1 MKPSSLAPALLA
13 ATLFLIPTLP
23 AKPAKDV
30 PVADEMSGSSEN
42 QEMSKQQQAD
52 ILKRFD
58 KNGDGK
64 LDEDEKAAA
73 KEHNREETNGRQAK
87 AREKLG
93 KKVMEKFDKNGDG
106 KLDEAER
113 AEAAKAIETDPRLV
127 KHFDKDGDGKL
138 NDAEKAAAREA
149 IAKIRAKRAGKGE

>member
-13 ATLFLIPTLP
+13 ATLFLIPALHAADTAP
-23 AKPAKDV
+23 
-30 PVADEMSGSSEN
+30 ADEMSGGSESAA
-42 QEMSKQQQAD
+42 MSKTRQAE
-52 ILKRFD
+52 IMKRFD
-58 KNGDGK
+58 KNKDGK

-73 KEHNREETNGRQAK
+73 KEYNREETTGRQNK

-93 KKVMEKFDKNGDG
+93 QKALEKFDKNGDG

-113 AEAAKAIETDPRLV
+113 AEMIKAIETDPRLV
-127 KHFDKDGDGKL
+127 KRFDKDGDGKL

-149 IAKIRAKRAGKGE
+149 FGKMREKRGGKSE

>member
-1 MKPSSLAPALLA
+1 MKPSSLAPALFA
-13 ATLFLIPTLP
+13 ATLFLVPWLP
-23 AKPAKDV
+23 AKDTAP
-30 PVADEMSGSSEN
+30 ADEMSGSSEN
-42 QEMSKQQQAD
+42 QEMGKQQQAD

-73 KEHNREETNGRQAK
+73 KEYNRETSAGRQGK
-87 AREKLG
+87 ARERLS
-93 KKVMEKFDKNGDG
+93 KKALEKFDKNGDG

-113 AEAAKAIETDPRLV
+113 AEAIETDPRLV
-127 KHFDKDGDGKL
+127 KRFDKDGDGKL

-149 IAKIRAKRAGKGE
+149 FAKMSEKRAGKKD

>member
-13 ATLFLIPTLP
+13 ATLFLAAGLRAEDAPP
-23 AKPAKDV
+23 A
-30 PVADEMSGSSEN
+30 EMNASSEN
-42 QEMSKQQQAD
+42 QTMSKQRQAE

-73 KEHNREETNGRQAK
+73 KEANRDETNGRQAK
-87 AREKLG
+87 ARERLG
-93 KKVMEKFDKNGDG
+93 KRALEKFDKNNDG

-113 AEAAKAIETDPRLV
+113 AEMAKAIETDPRLV
-127 KHFDKDGDGKL
+127 KRFDKDGDGKL

-149 IAKIRAKRAGKGE
+149 FVKKGEKRAGKKD

>member
-1 MKPSSLAPALLA
+1 MKPSSLAPVLIA
-13 ATLFLIPTLP
+13 ATLFLLP
-23 AKPAKDV
+23 GLRAEDAASTD
-30 PVADEMSGSSEN
+30 MSGSSEN
-42 QEMSKQQQAD
+42 QSMSKQRQAE

-73 KEHNREETNGRQAK
+73 KEANRDETNGRQAK
-87 AREKLG
+87 ARERLG
-93 KKVMEKFDKNGDG
+93 KRALEKFDKNNDG

-113 AEAAKAIETDPRLV
+113 AEMAKAIETDPRLV
-127 KHFDKDGDGKL
+127 KRFDKDGDGKL

-149 IAKIRAKRAGKGE
+149 FVKRGEKRAGKND

>member
-1 MKPSSLAPALLA
+1 MKASSLAPALLA
-13 ATLFLIPTLP
+13 ATLFLAAGLH
-23 AKPAKDV
+23 ADDV
-30 PVADEMSGSSEN
+30 SASAMSGSEGTQAMSEKRHA
-42 QEMSKQQQAD
+42 E

-73 KEHNREETNGRQAK
+73 KEANRDEVTGRQAK
-87 AREKLG
+87 VREKLG
-93 KKVMEKFDKNGDG
+93 KRALEKFDKNGDG

-113 AEAAKAIETDPRLV
+113 AEAAKAIETNPQLV
-127 KHFDKDGDGKL
+127 KRFDKDGDGKL

-149 IAKIRAKRAGKGE
+149 FGKRTGKRAGKNE

>member
-1 MKPSSLAPALLA
+1 MKPSSLAPALFA
-13 ATLFLIPTLP
+13 ATLFLIPSLP
-23 AKPAKDV
+23 ARDAAPDSENRA
-30 PVADEMSGSSEN
+30 SEN
-42 QEMSKQQQAD
+42 QMMSKELQAD

-73 KEHNREETNGRQAK
+73 KEYNREETAGRQGK

-93 KKVMEKFDKNGDG
+93 KKALEKFDKNGDG

-113 AEAAKAIETDPRLV
+113 AEAAKAIENDPRLV
-127 KHFDKDGDGKL
+127 RRFDKDGDGKL
-138 NDAEKAAAREA
+138 NDAEKAEAREA
-149 IAKIRAKRAGKGE
+149 FSKIRDKRAGKDE